1 MRAMLNHP
9 RALDVE
15 LRDEGTLLVFSPLTD
30 AGRHW
35 CREWLP
41 FDCPR
46 WAGGYVVE
54 HRFAVDIIYGMTC
67 DGLEVGA

>member
-1 MRAMLNHP
+1 MLNHP
-9 RALDVE
+9 RALDIE

-54 HRFAVDIIYGMTC
+54 HRFADDIIYGMTC

>member
-1 MRAMLNHP
+1 M
-9 RALDVE
+9 DVQ
-15 LRDEGTLLVFSPLTD
+15 LRDEGTLLVFTPLSD
-30 AGRHW
+30 AGRDW
-35 CREWLP
+35 CRECLP

-54 HRFAVDIIYGMTC
+54 HRYAHDIIDGMTG

>member
-1 MRAMLNHP
+1 MPTMLS
-9 RALDVE
+9 LDVE
-15 LRDEGTLLVFSPLTD
+15 VRDEGTLLVFVPLTGAARD
-30 AGRHW
+30 W
-35 CREWLP
+35 CRECLP

-54 HRFAVDIIYGMTC
+54 HRYADDIIDGMTG

>member
-1 MRAMLNHP
+1 MRAMLNHR

-54 HRFAVDIIYGMTC
+54 HRFADDIIYGMTC